1 MLKPLALRPG
11 GLIGIIAPAS
21 PVKKKFVDA
30 GLEALEKLGFRS
42 RLGTN
47 LFERGNYTAG
57 KASERIDDLVE
68 LWRDPEVDAIF
79 CARGGYGSMELLREL
94 DAESFRSAPKIFLGS
109 SDITALLGFL
119 GARCDLI
126 TFYGPMLAQQ
136 MARGAFDAEELL
148 RTIQSTEGVGSLTPS
163 GTQWLH
169 PGAAEGRLWGG
180 CLSIIAAL
188 VGTPYLPSFDDA
200 LLFLEDTHV
209 KPYQI
214 DRLLTQLRLSGRLET
229 VRGIVFGQMPNCAQH
244 PDQGYT
250 LEEMLREWTA
260 PLGIPV
266 LFGFP
271 SGHTTTDGLTL
282 PLGIRARLDSNGLHL
297 LEGAVA

>member
-1 MLKPLALRPG
+1 MLKPLAMRPG
-11 GLIGIIAPAS
+11 ALVGVIAPAS
-21 PVKKKFVDA
+21 PVKKEFVDA
-30 GLEALEKLGFRS
+30 GLGALETLGFRT
-42 RLGTN
+42 RLGNN
-47 LFERGNYTAG
+47 LYERGNYTAG
-57 KASERIDDLVE
+57 TARERIDDLLE
-68 LWRDPEVDAIF
+68 LWRDPEVEAIF

-94 DAESFRSAPKIFLGS
+94 DAESFRQAPKILLGS
-109 SDITALLGFL
+109 SDFTALLAFL
-119 GARCDLI
+119 GARADLI
-126 TFYGPMLAQQ
+126 TFHGPMLAQQ
-136 MARGAFDAEELL
+136 IARGTFDADELL
-148 RTIQSTEGVGSLTPS
+148 RALQSTEGVGTLTPS

-169 PGAAEGRLWGG
+169 PGTGEGKLWGG

-188 VGTPYLPSFDDA
+188 VGTPYLPSFDDG
-200 LLFLEDTHV
+200 LLFVEDTHV

-214 DRLLTQLRLSGRLET
+214 DRLLTQLRLSGRLES
-229 VRGIVFGQMPNCAQH
+229 VRGIVFGQMPHCGQH

-250 LEEMLREWTA
+250 LEEMLRDWTA

>member
-1 MLKPLALRPG
+1 MRPG
-11 GLIGIIAPAS
+11 AVVGIIAPAS
-21 PVKKKFVDA
+21 PVKKEFVEA
-30 GLEALEKLGFRS
+30 GLAALEKLGFRS
-42 RLGTN
+42 RLGNN
-47 LFERGNYTAG
+47 LYESGRYTAG
-57 KASERIDDLVE
+57 TARERIDDLVE
-68 LWRDPEVDAIF
+68 LWRDPGVDAIF

-119 GARCDLI
+119 GARADVI
-126 TFYGPMLAQQ
+126 TFHGPMLAGQ
-136 MARGAFDAEELL
+136 MACGAFDADELL
-148 RTIQSTEGVGSLTPS
+148 RTMQSTEAIGTLTPP

-169 PGAAEGRLWGG
+169 PGTAEGRLWGG
-180 CLSIIAAL
+180 CLSMIAAL
-188 VGTPYLPSFDDA
+188 VGTPYLPSFDDGV
-200 LLFLEDTHV
+200 LFLEDTHV

-214 DRLLTQLRLSGRLET
+214 DRLLTQLHLSGRLES
-229 VRGIVFGQMPNCAQH
+229 VRGIVFGQMPHCSQH